1 MILSLTLNNIS
12 NYEILSNF
20 IVLIY
25 LIFTLPA
32 SGQKPIALFSP
43 DNDTNENSNHLNIK
57 NRSIIREDK
66 LSLKLPPRR
75 IGYTYTQAIIFY

>member
-1 MILSLTLNNIS
+1 MTLSLTLNNIS
-12 NYEILSNF
+12 NYELLFNF
-20 IVLIY
+20 ILLIY

-32 SGQKPIALFSP
+32 SWQKPIALFSP
-43 DNDTNENSNHLNIK
+43 DTDTNDNPNHLNIP

-75 IGYTYTQAIIFY
+75 IGYTYT